1 MCEYFILF
9 LRLAKLISN
18 VNATYQQS
26 DITKAVLEVI
36 DTYTFFDDAYD
47 KVNEWSGKQG
57 ELQRII
63 VNNYTDIIPTV
74 MREVTSCFMENI
86 HYNLFTSKEQLR

>member
-1 MCEYFILF
+1 MNYIHIIYEDFILF
-9 LRLAKLISN
+9 LRLAMLVDE
-18 VNATYQQS
+18 VNGTYEKS

-36 DTYTFFDDAYD
+36 DTYTFFEDAND

-63 VNNYTDIIPTV
+63 VNYYTDIIPTV
-74 MREVTSCFMENI
+74 MREVTSCFIENI
-86 HYNLFTSKEQLR
+86 